1 MKRLTTDEINH
12 GGTKGHRGFP
22 FDDFSVF
29 LRSAVVKNRAEPGRN
44 QEGEMKRFT
53 TEEINHGETKEHRGF
68 PFDDFSVFLRS
79 SVVKNR
85 GEQKG
90 NS

>member
-1 MKRLTTDEINH
+1 MKSLTTD
-12 GGTKGHRGFP
+12 
-22 FDDFSVF
+22 
-29 LRSAVVKNRAEPGRN
+29 
-44 QEGEMKRFT
+44 
-53 TEEINHGETKEHRGF
+53 EINHGETKEHRGF

>member
-1 MKRLTTDEINH
+1 MKSLTTGEINH
-12 GGTKGHRGFP
+12 EETKG
-22 FDDFSVF
+22 
-29 LRSAVVKNRAEPGRN
+29 
-44 QEGEMKRFT
+44 
-53 TEEINHGETKEHRGF
+53 HRGF